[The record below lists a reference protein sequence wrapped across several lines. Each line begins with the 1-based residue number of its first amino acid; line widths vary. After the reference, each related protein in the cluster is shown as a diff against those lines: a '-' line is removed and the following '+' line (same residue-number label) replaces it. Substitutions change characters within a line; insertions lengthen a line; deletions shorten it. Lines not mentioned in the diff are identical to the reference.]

1 MSDVLSLLTTPAAD
15 RMPATLTERTRKL
28 YDRMSRVYGFSTL
41 LFHSDAHR
49 AAIESS
55 GLRDGMRVLEVA
67 TGSGEMLRR
76 LARANGSGVTIGVDL
91 SPKMA
96 AIAQRRAR
104 RGCPAARS
112 ACHAVDA
119 RSLPFPSTSFDALF
133 CCYLL
138 ELLSYED
145 IRRTLAEF
153 HRVLRFRGTLT
164 LVMIGENTAAF
175 NRVYRVLG
183 RAAPAFWGRQVEKCV
198 PELVTAANFH
208 IVTDRSVRQAG
219 YPSRVVSAH
228 K

>member
-1 MSDVLSLLTTPAAD
+1 
-15 RMPATLTERTRKL
+15 
-28 YDRMSRVYGFSTL
+28 
-41 LFHSDAHR
+41 
-49 AAIESS
+49 
-55 GLRDGMRVLEVA
+55 
-67 TGSGEMLRR
+67 
-76 LARANGSGVTIGVDL
+76 
-91 SPKMA
+91 
-96 AIAQRRAR
+96 
-104 RGCPAARS
+104 
-112 ACHAVDA
+112 
-119 RSLPFPSTSFDALF
+119 LF

-145 IRRTLAEF
+145 IRQTLEEF

-164 LVMIGENTAAF
+164 LVMIGENTAVF
-175 NRVYRVLG
+175 NRVYRMLG